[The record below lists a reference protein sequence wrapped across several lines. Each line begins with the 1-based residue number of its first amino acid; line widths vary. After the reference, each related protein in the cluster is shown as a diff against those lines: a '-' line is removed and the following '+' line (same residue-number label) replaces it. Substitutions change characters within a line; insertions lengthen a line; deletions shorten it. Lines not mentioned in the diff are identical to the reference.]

1 VTHFVALAEQ
11 AEEQW
16 HGLDQD
22 AWIGR
27 FRQEHDNLIAALRCC
42 AEGPADAQSG
52 LRLMAASGFYWL
64 WNGIELGHRLASAV
78 LERDRAPRATPA
90 RVGTLRAIA
99 KLSLFRGRYQES
111 LEQSQQALA
120 AARDCGAPQPLM
132 LALDMLGSALTT
144 AGRLDEALPMQ
155 QEALE
160 LARRHGETRLIT
172 AMLNSIAECRRSA
185 GQWDAAERD
194 YREALALARTQGG
207 RLTVVVVLNNLIRVQ
222 VARGRIDEARRFAV
236 ECLALVRDDKVG
248 VDLLEATVGLA
259 SCQGDHAAAMASS
272 SSVTK
277 RSLTRTPP
285 MSRSIWRTGGTVPAR
300 SRTNAP
306 TPTSPL
312 PPLPA
317 PPPHTTT
324 LSILMFEIAVAAVSA
339 RWSRCSSMSSWYA

>member
-1 VTHFVALAEQ
+1 
-11 AEEQW
+11 
-16 HGLDQD
+16 
-22 AWIGR
+22 
-27 FRQEHDNLIAALRCC
+27 
-42 AEGPADAQSG
+42 
-52 LRLMAASGFYWL
+52 
-64 WNGIELGHRLASAV
+64 
-78 LERDRAPRATPA
+78 
-90 RVGTLRAIA
+90 
-99 KLSLFRGRYQES
+99 
-111 LEQSQQALA
+111 
-120 AARDCGAPQPLM
+120 M

-259 SCQGDHAAAMASS
+259 SCQGDHAAAARFWGAADQKLKDWGYRHQPVDIEHSAPW
-272 SSVTK
+272 
-277 RSLTRTPP
+277 L
-285 MSRSIWRTGGTVPAR
+285 AR
-300 SRTNAP
+300 SRCALGEDAFAAAE
-306 TPTSPL
+306 SAGRAL
-312 PPLPA
+312 Q
-317 PPPHTTT
+317 
-324 LSILMFEIAVAAVSA
+324 FEAVMDELR
-339 RWSRCSSMSSWYA
+339 RWLNRGA